1 MQIPQVQIILEVKQ
15 CTGAAL
21 TGIPASITRV
31 SSQPWRKALV
41 MQEAKEATK
50 YTNMLTFSPMPSW
63 ILFRSLERKRFQ
75 KPSLLHAIRFP
86 GHLSLCHPHCKV
98 SGPVSVV
105 PSDLLSQHRSQE
117 KRPDPVD
124 LRRGREVQA
133 RHEDV
138 GRGEVGHSEDR
149 GPDGVVAYVV
159 GEGRPHVLEGRRRG
173 RVVAAAAAATAGGN
187 LGVDEEVCEVAIE
200 HDHDGEGATP
210 GGRGAASDE
219 DEDRVGEAGEPKL
232 KTKRK
237 RSDGPTVWLDPK
249 QRNSQPK
256 S

>member
-1 MQIPQVQIILEVKQ
+1 
-15 CTGAAL
+15 
-21 TGIPASITRV
+21 
-31 SSQPWRKALV
+31 

-117 KRPDPVD
+117 KRPDAMD

-138 GRGEVGHSEDR
+138 GRGEVGQSEDR

-173 RVVAAAAAATAGGN
+173 RVVAAAATAGGN

-232 KTKRK
+232 RTKRK
-237 RSDGPTVWLDPK
+237 RSDRPILFVCLFWSLIVEPEPEPASLGSR
-249 QRNSQPK
+249 Q
-256 S
+256 